1 MLGGILSQLDPR
13 IVEFMA
19 NNGRRPTPEERKQLL
34 QNDMNN
40 SSHPN
45 VQMRVLNQNMQNQI
59 KQNNISNQNLQHG
72 KG

>member
-1 MLGGILSQLDPR
+1 MLGEILSQMEPR

-40 SSHPN
+40 ASHPN
-45 VQMRVLNQNMQNQI
+45 VQTRVLNQNLQNQI
-59 KQNNISNQNLQHG
+59 KHNNISNQNLQHG